1 MAKKRL
7 RGVTLLEITIVMAV
21 TAIMLTGIVSMCVS
35 VNGISARNAQ
45 VSEVVGAVADCQS
58 LTRDWLSYFDKDGIE
73 IELVGSEGA
82 TEESTIN
89 TKLQAKRGDT
99 IVGSLYLD
107 LANHVFVAEYD
118 NGKKLT
124 RNASTIYFVSF
135 KQYEGQTDNGEK
147 IIRCTLNYNLL
158 KSNGSQQTT
167 AQSFVI
173 ATRRQPV

>member
-73 IELVGSEGA
+73 IELIGSESA
-82 TEESTIN
+82 TEGSTIN
-89 TKLQAKRGDT
+89 TKLQAKQGDA
-99 IVGSLYLD
+99 IIGSLYLD
-107 LANHVFVAEYD
+107 VANHIFVAEYD
-118 NGKKLT
+118 NDKKLT
-124 RNASTIYFVSF
+124 RSASTIYFVSF
-135 KQYEGQTDNGEK
+135 VKYDGTDNGEK
-147 IIRCTLNYNLL
+147 IISCTLNYNLL

-167 AQSFVI
+167 TQSFVI